1 MAVARS
7 VRERRSLT
15 QCSTDMNP
23 RRQWLN
29 EQHPATDYRLR
40 TTGYGLP
47 ATDYRPRITGHG
59 DRLGGRLRILGNGPG
74 AREQDAQARDTG
86 IHGNG
91 ADLMLSNDKMQRT
104 SPAKMK
110 ARR

>member
-1 MAVARS
+1 MG
-7 VRERRSLT
+7 RRSLSV
-15 QCSTDMNP
+15 CSTDMNP

-40 TTGYGLP
+40 RP
-47 ATDYRPRITGHG
+47 ATDTSYG
-59 DRLGGRLRILGNGPG
+59 DRLRILGNGPG
-74 AREQDAQARDTG
+74 SREQDAQGRDTR

-91 ADLMLSNDKMQRT
+91 GGLMLSNDKMQRT

-110 ARR
+110 ARC